1 MNEINGILLVDK
13 PKGITSQSL
22 LTKIK
27 KQLKIKKIGHAGTLD
42 PLATGLMVVLLGSAT
57 KLSDYLLNN
66 EKEYQCEILIGKS
79 SDTEDITGKIID
91 SQEVTK
97 IMDVETVLDSLIGT
111 LKQVPPMY
119 SSIHHNGIKLYELAR
134 QGIEVEREA
143 RTIEVKNIKLISDV
157 IYKDRCAYFS
167 YLTTVSKGTYI
178 RTLCTEIGNRLGYP
192 ALMNELRRVKSGK
205 FTINDAYTIND
216 IIDNNYHVVSNYEA
230 MKDKNI
236 IEVDE
241 MMYHNIMNGKM
252 IKLDCEQAIVF
263 LGYQN
268 ELLAIYEQ
276 VEKNIYKAKRVWN

>member
-79 SDTEDITGKIID
+79 SDTEDITGNIID
-91 SQEVTK
+91 SKEVTK
-97 IMDVETVLDSLIGT
+97 ITDVEKVLASLIGT

-119 SSIHHNGIKLYELAR
+119 SSIHHNGTKLYELAR

-157 IYKDRCAYFS
+157 IYKDQCAYFS

-178 RTLCTEIGNRLGYP
+178 RTLCTEIGKRLGYP
-192 ALMNELRRVKSGK
+192 ALMNDLRRVKSGK
-205 FTINDAYTIND
+205 FTINDACTIDN
-216 IIDNNYHVVSNYEA
+216 IIHNNYHVISNYEA

-241 MMYHNIMNGKM
+241 KMYHNILNGKM
-252 IKLDCEQAIVF
+252 ITLDCEQPIVF

-268 ELLAIYEQ
+268 ELVAIYEQ

>member
-13 PKGITSQSL
+13 PKGITSQTL

-27 KQLKIKKIGHAGTLD
+27 KQLHIKKIGHAGTLD

-66 EKEYQCEILIGKS
+66 EKQYQCEILIGKS
-79 SDTEDITGKIID
+79 SDTEDITGNII
-91 SQEVTK
+91 SIKEVK
-97 IMDVETVLDSLIGT
+97 EINDVESVLNSLIGN
-111 LKQVPPMY
+111 LNQVPPMY
-119 SSIHHNGIKLYELAR
+119 SSIHHNGVKLYELAR
-134 QGIEVEREA
+134 QGIEVERES
-143 RTIEVKNIKLISDV
+143 RLIEVKNIKLISDV
-157 IYKDRCAYFS
+157 VYKEQCAFFS

-205 FTINDAYTIND
+205 FSIEDANTLDD
-216 IIDNNYHVVSNYEA
+216 IENNNYHIISNYDA

-241 MMYHNIMNGKM
+241 KTYLDIMNGKM
-252 IKLDCEQAIVF
+252 ISLYSREQIVF
-263 LGYQN
+263 LGYHHN
-268 ELLAIYEQ
+268 LVAVYEKKG
-276 VEKNIYKAKRVWN
+276 KNIYKAKRVWN